1 MPVLNTNTFNAL
13 KDSIGADFVDELL
26 DAFLKD
32 TVHQM
37 EEMKNAL
44 ATGDADNFRRAAHT
58 VKSNSLTFG
67 GEDLASLA
75 RELEM
80 MGRENNLEVGN
91 KLEVL
96 KEAFD
101 LLRSELL
108 KLK

>member
-1 MPVLNTNTFNAL
+1 MPVFNTNTFNAL